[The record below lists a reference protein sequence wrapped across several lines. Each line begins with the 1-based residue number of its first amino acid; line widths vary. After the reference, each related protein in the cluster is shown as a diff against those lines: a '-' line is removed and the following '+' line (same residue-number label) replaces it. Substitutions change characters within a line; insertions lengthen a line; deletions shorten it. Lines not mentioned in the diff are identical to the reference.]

1 MRTSNL
7 HFNPFQTIIRDCEG
21 HKRYFVSTAFSPS
34 GFLDWED
41 DDLYHWETMV
51 FPYDDESGNVTY
63 DIECAC
69 SRCDSHEE
77 AIYSHMFMVERFT
90 FGL

>member
-21 HKRYFVSTAFSPS
+21 RKRYFVSTAFSPS

-41 DDLYHWETMV
+41 DGLCHWETMV
-51 FPYDDESGNVTY
+51 FPYDDESGY
-63 DIECAC
+63 SSSDECAC
-69 SRCDSHEE
+69 LRCDSYEA
-77 AIYSHMFMVERFT
+77 AIYNHLRMVSVFSED
-90 FGL
+90 L